1 MLCGFLGLT
10 VAQAGTAE
18 EVALKTQKEMLS
30 YGIGV
35 SVARNFRKQQ
45 TDVDMAMLM
54 KGLKDGL
61 SGEKL
66 LMPERDLRRV
76 MNAYQVEAR
85 QKALADRRMAIEDN
99 RKKGD
104 TFLQENKAREGVVA
118 LPSGLQYKIVKAG
131 DGRKP
136 TDSDM
141 VQCNYRGTLLDG
153 TEFDG
158 TESGHPATLKMSSLI
173 TGWKEAL
180 KLMPAG
186 SRWQIAIPP
195 QLAYGERGVGGDI
208 GPNETLLFD
217 VELVAVN

>member
-1 MLCGFLGLT
+1 MKANWMMLCGCLGLT

-66 LMPERDLRRV
+66 LMPERDLRKV

-104 TFLQENKAREGVVA
+104 TFLQGNKAREGVVA

-141 VQCNYRGTLLDG
+141 VQCNYWA
-153 TEFDG
+153 
-158 TESGHPATLKMSSLI
+158 PCWM
-173 TGWKEAL
+173 
-180 KLMPAG
+180 
-186 SRWQIAIPP
+186 
-195 QLAYGERGVGGDI
+195 ERNLTVPKPDI
-208 GPNETLLFD
+208 LRP
-217 VELVAVN
+217 